1 MSPMAQPPS
10 KIGMKLLSSLLIA
23 LAMLFSSVSMASGK
37 AAAMPHQG
45 AMEMASMAGHCAGGE
60 SSPDRKSPEP
70 GMHCAVACAAFP
82 AMPPFIEQRD
92 QPIKTLHPV
101 GGQQYFAAIMLEGE
115 TPPPR
120 MTPRN

>member
-1 MSPMAQPPS
+1 
-10 KIGMKLLSSLLIA
+10 MKLLSSLLIA
-23 LAMLFSSVSMASGK
+23 LAMLFSSVSMASGN

-45 AMEMASMAGHCAGGE
+45 AMEVASVAGHCAGSE
-60 SSPDRKSPEP
+60 TPSDRKSSQP

-92 QPIKTLHPV
+92 QPTKTLHSIV
-101 GGQQYFAAIMLEGE
+101 GPQHLAAVTLEGE